1 MTQQGI
7 LAPVPALGRVLSFD
21 VSLPG
26 LADAALAR
34 LNEQAW
40 PGDVIGVSSAL
51 IALLGGGV
59 PGFVGFP
66 RLEGAKVEIPVTQSS
81 LMVMLRGDDPA
92 ELVRRGEFAAAC
104 LDPAFTLT
112 DCDNI
117 FRHREGRDL
126 TGYIDGTENPESR
139 AEEVALVSGRGPG
152 LDGGSFVVLQRFK
165 HDLAQF
171 RRFTSE
177 QRDQIMG
184 RHLETNEELGDAPPT
199 AHVKRTAQESF
210 APPAFVLRRSMPYQ
224 RGAESG
230 LVFVAYGASLE
241 PYAALLRRMVGAEDG
256 LVDSLFQ
263 FSTPV
268 SGAAYF
274 CPPRKGESLDLSRIR
289 SA

>member
-1 MTQQGI
+1 MTQHGI
-7 LAPVPALGRVLSFD
+7 LAPVPALGRVLFFD
-21 VSLPG
+21 LALPG

-34 LNEQAW
+34 LNERAW
-40 PGDVIGVSSAL
+40 SEDVVGVSAAL
-51 IALLGGGV
+51 IALLGGDV
-59 PGFVGFP
+59 PGFGGFP
-66 RLEGAKVEIPVTQSS
+66 RLDGAKVEIPVTQSS

-92 ELVRRGEFAAAC
+92 ELVRRGELAAAC

-112 DCDNI
+112 ECDNM
-117 FRHREGRDL
+117 FRYREGRDL
-126 TGYIDGTENPESR
+126 TGYVDGTENPESR
-139 AEEVALVSGRGPG
+139 AEEVALVSGLGQG

-199 AHVKRTAQESF
+199 AHVKRTAQEGF
-210 APPAFVLRRSMPYQ
+210 APPAFVLRRSMAYQ

-256 LVDSLFQ
+256 FVDSLFQ

-274 CPPRKGESLDLSRIR
+274 CPPRQGERLDLSRMR
-289 SA
+289 SS